1 MRVEN
6 LKAELKTSFALL
18 KLEVIQASLVSRI
31 YTASTVQKI
40 RKFQALKRKPKLM

>member
-31 YTASTVQKI
+31 YTASSEDSEISGSEKETETYV
-40 RKFQALKRKPKLM
+40 A